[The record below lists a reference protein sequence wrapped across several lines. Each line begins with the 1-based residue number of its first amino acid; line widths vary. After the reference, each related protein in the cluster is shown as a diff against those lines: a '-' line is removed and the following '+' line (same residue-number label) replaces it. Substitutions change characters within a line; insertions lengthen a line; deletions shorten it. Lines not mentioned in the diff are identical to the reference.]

1 MDSITQI
8 VLGAACGEA
17 VLGKKLGNKALLY
30 GAIGGTIPDLD
41 VFLGDFLFSNE
52 IQSMAFH
59 RGIMH
64 SIFFAVFASFILGH
78 LFYFIYSRKNINNYI
93 SKIEWIRLFFLS
105 LFTHS
110 LLDCFTAYGTQ
121 IFSPFS
127 NYRVAF
133 NNISVVDPLYTVP
146 FLISLILLMFFK
158 RSSKLRSK
166 LLKFGF
172 IVSGIYLILTL
183 INKYNV
189 NHVFKSSL
197 ADIDYIRFRSQ
208 PTILNNILWYGI
220 VETESDYQYAFYSIL
235 DSDKRNIKWRKISK
249 NHELLSVKDDNIQTL
264 IWFSDGFYSF
274 SPTEDKNKFIFR
286 DLRYPMMDE
295 NDPNSSIFS
304 FIIKNDKENWN
315 IFPSNIEKPEKNNLR
330 NFWSRLKGI

>member
-30 GAIGGTIPDLD
+30 GALGGTIPDLD

-64 SIFFAVFASFILGH
+64 SIFFAVFTSFILGY
-78 LFYFIYSRKNINNYI
+78 LFYFIYSRKYINNYI
-93 SKIEWIRLFFLS
+93 SQIEWIRLFFLS

-158 RSSKLRSK
+158 RSTKLRSR

-172 IVSGIYLILTL
+172 IVSSFYMILTL

-197 ADIDYIRFRSQ
+197 ADVEYIRFRSQ
-208 PTILNNILWYGI
+208 PTIFNNILWYGI
-220 VETESDYQYAFYSIL
+220 IETESDYQYAFYSIL
-235 DSDKRNIKWRKISK
+235 DSDKKNIKWRKISK
-249 NHELLSVKDDNIQTL
+249 NHELLSFSDDNIQTL

-274 SPTEDKNKFIFR
+274 STTEDKNKFIYR

-304 FIIKNDKENWN
+304 FIIKNDNVNWK
-315 IFPSNIEKPEKNNLR
+315 IFPSNIKKPEKNNLI

>member
-30 GAIGGTIPDLD
+30 GALGGTIPDLD

-64 SIFFAVFASFILGH
+64 SIFFAVFTSFVLGY
-78 LFYFIYSRKNINNYI
+78 LFYFIYSRKYINNYI
-93 SKIEWIRLFFLS
+93 SQIEWIRLFFLS

-110 LLDCFTAYGTQ
+110 LLDCFTPYGTQ

-158 RSSKLRSK
+158 RSTKLRSR

-172 IVSGIYLILTL
+172 IVSSVYMILTL

-197 ADIDYIRFRSQ
+197 ADVEYIRFRSQ
-208 PTILNNILWYGI
+208 PTIFNNILWYGI
-220 VETESDYQYAFYSIL
+220 IETESDYQYAFYSIL
-235 DSDKRNIKWRKISK
+235 DSDKKNIKWRKISK
-249 NHELLSVKDDNIQTL
+249 NHELLSFSDDNIQTL

-274 SPTEDKNKFIFR
+274 SSTEDKNKFIYR

-304 FIIKNDKENWN
+304 FIIKNDNVNWN
-315 IFPSNIEKPEKNNLR
+315 IFPSNIKKPEKNNLI